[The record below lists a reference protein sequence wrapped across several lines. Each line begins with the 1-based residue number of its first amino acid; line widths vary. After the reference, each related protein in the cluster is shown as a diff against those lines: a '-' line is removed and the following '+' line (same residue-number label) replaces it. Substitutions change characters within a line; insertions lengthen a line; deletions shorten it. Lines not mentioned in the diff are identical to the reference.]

1 MDFTQLNKEGEKM
14 EYVKEFERKDIE
26 ARIQE
31 FEYLVE
37 TLEEKLAKAK
47 EILNKHKNDLNERKV

>member
-14 EYVKEFERKDIE
+14 EYLEEFERKDIE

>member
-1 MDFTQLNKEGEKM
+1 M